1 MNDFCVYLHRKAT
14 NGEIFYVGKGKG
26 RRPYD
31 LSVRNNL
38 WKKIKDKYGVVVEIY
53 AEGLQEWYAY
63 ELENLLITGYGK
75 ICNNTGILS
84 NILDGHEDRY
94 NSRHG
99 SNSPYAKKG
108 IYTFRRLCDNE
119 VFVGTRTKFEEKY
132 NIRSRPLFVTNIVSN
147 KGWILEDKLLQSEIT
162 QLEMRELGIDP
173 WLRDTDLYT
182 FFNVE
187 TKEILKCTKFYFY
200 QLGKLQSKQIRKLF
214 FRAGGK
220 EAGRLLKGWAILG
233 ITPNSDIESALLRVE
248 ITGNLVAKNVDKTIY
263 KFTNILTNE
272 IYIGYR
278 YKFAKHIGITVNRLT
293 SLLNSSTQQIDGWT
307 FDGTV

>member
-108 IYTFRRLCDNE
+108 EHNFRRLVDDE
-119 VFVGTRTKFEEKY
+119 TFFGTRIKFKEKY
-132 NIRSRPLFVTNIVSN
+132 NINSSTLFLNNSLSN
-147 KGWILEDKLLQSEIT
+147 KGWILDDKLLQSEIT
-162 QLEMRELGIDP
+162 QLELKEFGIDS
-173 WLRDTDLYT
+173 WLRDISLYT

-187 TKEILKCTKFYFY
+187 TKEVLKCTKLYFY
-200 QLGKLQSKQIRKLF
+200 ELGKLQSNQINKLF
-214 FRAGGK
+214 IRSKGK
-220 EAGRLLKGWAILG
+220 ESGRLLNGWAVLG
-233 ITPNSDIESALLRVE
+233 ITPQEDINAASLRVN
-248 ITGNLVAKNVDKTIY
+248 ITGSLLAKNVDTNIY
-263 KFTNILTNE
+263 KFVNIYSGET
-272 IYIGYR
+272 YTGYR
-278 YKFAKHIGITVNRLT
+278 YKFVEYTNINKNNLSSVIKGNRKHVNGWIFIGVI
-293 SLLNSSTQQIDGWT
+293 
-307 FDGTV
+307 